1 MIKSSEFIKGY
12 TEIIVCA
19 LLMDGDDYI
28 YNLVKKINNH
38 NSGCIQISNPSMLM
52 IMKKLT
58 LEGKVSSYIKTSTMG
73 ADRRYYKL
81 TDIGIK
87 FYKENVIGFIESI
100 ETLKELVLG
109 DMNYGSKD

>member
-1 MIKSSEFIKGY
+1 
-12 TEIIVCA
+12 
-19 LLMDGDDYI
+19 MDGDDYI

>member
-1 MIKSSEFIKGY
+1 
-12 TEIIVCA
+12 
-19 LLMDGDDYI
+19 
-28 YNLVKKINNH
+28 
-38 NSGCIQISNPSMLM
+38 
-52 IMKKLT
+52 
-58 LEGKVSSYIKTSTMG
+58 MG